1 MFDIED
7 LARKGQAMLTKKIAR
22 PTLEQAK
29 TCLNL
34 ITEIL
39 KAPQKINALDLNRLK
54 KQFNAAFSN
63 AFIFNAYELLVA
75 HDLVTPDTTGYLR
88 QTLMVKKC
96 KSHSGITSITLIMG
110 PYPSYTNADDEQVVQ
125 SFSCKYDCSFCP
137 NQEGQPRS
145 YLLNEPAMI
154 RANRNNFDAIA
165 QMHDRMD
172 GLYKIGHDSLGKLE
186 VLFLGGTFSNY
197 PKEYVV
203 EFTRDM
209 YYAANT
215 YWTRDSPRP
224 RLSLEEE
231 IDINST
237 ARCRVIGLTIE
248 TRPDTITPTEIR
260 FFRKIGCTRVQLG
273 IQHLHADVLEYNNRR
288 CSPEKT
294 RQGIRLLKENC
305 YKIDGHFMPKLPG
318 STYEK
323 DRQML
328 VDEFLGL
335 KGQIVPTRFVTNKNV
350 HWEHWNLHNPDDQ
363 VDQVKLY
370 PTSITP
376 YTKIQQW
383 FDEGK
388 YVPYPEEQFIDL
400 MLDFKEKVFPW
411 IRINR
416 IVRDFYQEAVIVGSN
431 LGARDDLHRKMQKS
445 GTWCQCIRCR
455 EVKDKEWDGTYKIV
469 VRQYGASGGQEF
481 FISAEFDRTLYGFVR
496 LRLDHATNKV
506 FKELEGAALIREAHV
521 YSQLT
526 NVGAPGTNVQHRG
539 IGTKLMHTAESLA
552 RDCRYRKVAV
562 ISGIGSR
569 TFYEKLGY
577 ELEEGDGEFMTKLIK
592 PN

>member
-1 MFDIED
+1 MCDIEE
-7 LARKGQAMLTKKIAR
+7 LARKGQEMLKRQIAR

-29 TCLNL
+29 TCLGL
-34 ITEIL
+34 VTTIL
-39 KAPQKINALDLNRLK
+39 KASEKINALELNRLK
-54 KQFNAAFSN
+54 KQFNATFSN
-63 AFIFNAYELLVA
+63 SFIFNAYELLVA
-75 HDLVTPDTTGYLR
+75 HNIIINRVNEQILR

-96 KSHSGITSITLIMG
+96 KSHSGVTSITLIMG
-110 PYPSYTNADDEQVVQ
+110 PYPTYTNKDGELVSQ

-154 RANRNNFDAIA
+154 RANRNNFDAVA
-165 QMHDRMD
+165 QIHDRMD
-172 GLYKIGHDSLGKLE
+172 GLYNIGHDSLGKLE

-197 PKEYVV
+197 PKEYAI

-209 YYAANT
+209 YYAVNT
-215 YWTRDSPRP
+215 YWTRDNKRP
-224 RLSLEEE
+224 RLSLEAEKY
-231 IDINST
+231 INGY
-237 ARCRVIGLTIE
+237 AKCRVIGLTIE
-248 TRPDTITPTEIR
+248 TRPDSITPDEIR
-260 FFRKIGCTRVQLG
+260 FLRKIGCTRVQLG
-273 IQHLHADVLEYNNRR
+273 IQHLHADVLEYNNRK
-288 CSPEKT
+288 CNPEQA
-294 RQGIRLLKENC
+294 RQGIKLLKENC

-323 DRQML
+323 DKQML
-328 VDEFLGL
+328 IDEFLGL
-335 KGQIVPTRFVTNKNV
+335 SGQIVPKRFVEKNI
-350 HWEHWNLHNPDDQ
+350 HWEEWNLCNPDDQ

-370 PTSITP
+370 PTSVTP

-416 IVRDFYQEAVIVGSN
+416 IVRDFYQDAVIVGSN

-455 EVKDKEWDGTYKIV
+455 EVKDKEWDGTFKIV
-469 VRQYGASGGQEF
+469 IRKYNASNGHEY
-481 FISAEFDRTLYGFVR
+481 FISAEDEKNETLYGFVR
-496 LRLDHATNKV
+496 MRLDHATNKV
-506 FKELEGAALIREAHV
+506 FQELVGSALIREVHV

-526 NVGAPGTNVQHRG
+526 NVGTPGTNVQHRG
-539 IGTKLMHTAESLA
+539 IGTKLMNIAESLA
-552 RDCRYRKVAV
+552 IQNGYKKVAV
-562 ISGIGSR
+562 IAGIGSR
-569 TFYEKLGY
+569 TFYKKLGY
-577 ELEEGDGEFMTKLIK
+577 DLEKGDGEFMTKNL
-592 PN
+592 